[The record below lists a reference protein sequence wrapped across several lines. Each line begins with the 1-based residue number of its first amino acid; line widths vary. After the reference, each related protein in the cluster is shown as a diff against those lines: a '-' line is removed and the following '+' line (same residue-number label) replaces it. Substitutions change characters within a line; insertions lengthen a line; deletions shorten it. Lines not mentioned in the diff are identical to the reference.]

1 MIEQLKLRELLKDR
15 KYLFA
20 LIGLGLVALVVVILG
35 LIYIRPGELLVPIR
49 YSRFDSKI
57 YTLEQWPYLLN
68 FIVFAFIAVAGH
80 LLISAKLYQERG
92 REFALG
98 FVYLGTTLLVVA
110 SVFFFA
116 LYKVVSILR

>member
-20 LIGLGLVALVVVILG
+20 LIGLGLVAFVVVILG

>member
-1 MIEQLKLRELLKDR
+1 MIEKLKLRELLKDR

-92 REFALG
+92 RKFALG